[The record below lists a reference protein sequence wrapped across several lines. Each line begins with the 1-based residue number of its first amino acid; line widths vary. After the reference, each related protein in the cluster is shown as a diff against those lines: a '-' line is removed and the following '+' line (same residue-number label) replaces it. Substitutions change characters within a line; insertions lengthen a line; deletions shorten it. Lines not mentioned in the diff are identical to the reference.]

1 MSEQY
6 KFLNPEGLYFTTST
20 IINWIDL
27 FTALA
32 LVCRQAL
39 GGGERVR
46 AHFPIL
52 NLIFIF

>member
-6 KFLNPEGLYFTTST
+6 KFLNPEGHLTRARLQTS
-20 IINWIDL
+20 L
-27 FTALA
+27 E
-32 LVCRQAL
+32 
-39 GGGERVR
+39 GGERVR